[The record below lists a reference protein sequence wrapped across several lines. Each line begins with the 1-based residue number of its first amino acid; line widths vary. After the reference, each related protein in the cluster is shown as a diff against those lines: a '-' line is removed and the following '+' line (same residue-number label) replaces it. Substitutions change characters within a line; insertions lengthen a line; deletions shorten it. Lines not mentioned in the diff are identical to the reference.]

1 MRLRRIFFITTLLLA
16 FAGLMTPLG
25 KAQAAA
31 SSADADAGIRSS
43 DSAKAD
49 GGKETAGKEA
59 AEDDGTLQFKQSA
72 SVRWLGKQLG
82 LGGGAM
88 YWFAVVVNFAIVAL
102 GVVYFSRLHLP
113 TAFRTRTESIRKAMD
128 EAKVASDEAKGRLA
142 AIEGRLSRLDADIA
156 AMRAKAEQDGAA
168 EESRIRAAAE
178 DDKKKIVES
187 AAQEIDVAA
196 KSARRELAAYAA
208 DLAVDMARKRIQVDV
223 PADQSLVSGFAQTLG
238 KVTQ

>member
-1 MRLRRIFFITTLLLA
+1 MKLRKIFFSVTLLLA
-16 FAGLMTPLG
+16 LAGVMAPRLSR
-25 KAQAAA
+25 AQSAA

-43 DSAKAD
+43 DSAKAE
-49 GGKETAGKEA
+49 GGKES

-72 SVRWLGKQLG
+72 SVRWLGKKLG

-88 YWFAVVVNFAIVAL
+88 YWVAVVVNFAVIAL

-113 TAFRTRTESIRKAMD
+113 AAFRSRTESIRKAMD
-128 EAKVASDEAKGRLA
+128 DAKVASDEAKGRLA
-142 AIEGRLSRLDADIA
+142 AIETRLSRLDADIA
-156 AMRAKAEQDGAA
+156 AMRTKAEEDGAA
-168 EESRIRAAAE
+168 EEARIRAAAE
-178 DDKKKIVES
+178 DDKQKIVES

-208 DLAVDMARKRIQVDV
+208 DLAVDLARKRIQVDV
-223 PADQSLVSGFAQTLG
+223 PADQSLVSGFAQSLG